1 MTTAATHVE
10 EATFVEAL
18 CAAQRDAM
26 AEDDTIVLLGQD
38 IVSGFPFGATKGLAD
53 AFGPDRVLNTPI
65 SESATMGCGVGAA
78 LAGLRPVVEVDFAG
92 FLYLGLDQLLNNA
105 AKMRYMSS
113 GQVRVPLVVRVGQ
126 GPLGSFAAQHSQSL
140 HALLAATPGMAVL
153 APSDTQ
159 SAYDCIRWALRQQ
172 DPVVVCED
180 LRLYRTKGP
189 LTRSADPGVGARRV
203 RSGTDAT
210 VLAYG
215 AGTPIAVRA
224 ADRLNR
230 DGVDVQ
236 VVDLVS
242 LAPLDVGA
250 IAAAARS
257 TGRVVCLADDS
268 PFFGVGPTIASIATG
283 EAWDVLAAP
292 VLTVSAKPVPVPYAS
307 RLEAQVYPTEQ
318 SVEVALRE
326 VMGWAED

>member
-1 MTTAATHVE
+1 MTTTETLIE
-10 EATFVEAL
+10 EATFVEAV

-26 AEDDTIVLLGQD
+26 AADDSIVLLGQD
-38 IVSGFPFGATKGLAD
+38 IAAGFPFGATKGLAE
-53 AFGPDRVLNTPI
+53 AFGSDRVLNTPI

-78 LAGLRPVVEVDFAG
+78 VAGLRPVVEVDFAG

-113 GQVRVPLVVRVGQ
+113 GQIRVPLVVRVGQ

-153 APSDTQ
+153 APSDAQ

-180 LRLYRTKGP
+180 LRIYRAKGP
-189 LTRSADPGVGARRV
+189 LKRSDDPSVSARTVRVGA
-203 RSGTDAT
+203 DAT
-210 VLAYG
+210 VLTYG
-215 AGTPIAVRA
+215 AGTGIASRA
-224 ADRLNR
+224 ADRFSG
-230 DGVDVQ
+230 DGLAVQ
-236 VVDLVS
+236 VIDLIS

-257 TGRVVCLADDS
+257 TGRVVCLADDG
-268 PFFGVGPTIASIATG
+268 PFFGVGPTVASIATC

-292 VLTVSAKPVPVPYAS
+292 VLTVSAKPVPAPYS
-307 RLEAQVYPTEQ
+307 ERLESQVYPTEE
-318 SVEVALRE
+318 SVEVAVRQ
-326 VMGWAED
+326 VVDWAED

>member
-1 MTTAATHVE
+1 MTAATALVE
-10 EATFVEAL
+10 EATFVEAV

-26 AEDDTIVLLGQD
+26 ASDDTIVLLGQD
-38 IVSGFPFGATKGLAD
+38 IVAGFPFGATKGLAE
-53 AFGPDRVLNTPI
+53 AFGPDRVLDTPI

-140 HALLAATPGMAVL
+140 HALLAATPGLAVL
-153 APSDTQ
+153 APSDAQ

-180 LRLYRTKGP
+180 LRIYRTKGP
-189 LTRSADPGVGARRV
+189 LRRSDDPTVGARRV
-203 RSGTDAT
+203 RAGTDAT

-215 AGTPIAVRA
+215 AGTGIASRA
-224 ADRLNR
+224 ADRLSQ
-230 DGVDVQ
+230 DGLAVQ
-236 VVDLVS
+236 VIDLVS

-250 IAAAARS
+250 VAAAARS

-268 PFFGVGPTIASIATG
+268 PFFGVGPTIASIATC

-292 VLTVSAKPVPVPYAS
+292 VLTVSAKPVPVPYAA
-307 RLEAQVYPTEQ
+307 RLESQVYPTEQ
-318 SVEVALRE
+318 SVEVAVRQ
-326 VMGWAED
+326 VMDWAED